1 MSPRFFRLLL
11 PVMLLA
17 LLLTSC
23 NYIAN
28 KFTDQDDAVAR
39 VNKTYLNRSEIRDIV
54 PKGTPARDSLAIVNN
69 YINNWIRNQLIL
81 QHAEKKLTDEQ
92 QDFSR
97 QMEEY
102 RKSLIV
108 YTFEQKL
115 IEQTLDTLV
124 TEAQIETYYEE
135 NKSNFE
141 LRENIVKVI
150 AFKINTDSIKAIK
163 LARTLLKPDSI
174 TDLDALESFC
184 LNRTQQYII
193 SYDVW
198 YLFSDLLK
206 MVPITTYNESLYL
219 ENHNSVEI
227 PASKSIYLIR
237 FYDFR
242 IKNGVSPLSLERTNI
257 KNILL
262 NRRKVELINKM
273 RDDLYQKA
281 DKKNEFEIY

>member
-1 MSPRFFRLLL
+1 MSHTYFRLLL
-11 PVMLLA
+11 PVMLMA

-23 NYIAN
+23 NYLKN
-28 KFTDQDDAVAR
+28 KFSDQNDAVAR
-39 VNKTYLNRSEIRDIV
+39 VNNTYLSRNEIKDIV
-54 PKGTPARDSLAIVNN
+54 PKDTPTRDSLAIVSN
-69 YINNWIRNQLIL
+69 YINNWIRNQLIF

-102 RKSLIV
+102 RKSLVV

-115 IEQTLDTLV
+115 IEQTLDTVV
-124 TEAQIETYYEE
+124 TESQVETYYDE

-150 AFKINTDSIKAIK
+150 AFKMSSDSVKALK
-163 LARTLLKPDSI
+163 LARSLLKPDSI
-174 TDLDALESFC
+174 TDFDALERFS

-193 SYDVW
+193 SYDSW

-206 MVPITTYNESLYL
+206 MIPITTYNESLYL

-227 PASKSIYLIR
+227 PANNSVYMVR

-242 IKNGVSPLSLERTNI
+242 IKNGVSPLSFERNNI